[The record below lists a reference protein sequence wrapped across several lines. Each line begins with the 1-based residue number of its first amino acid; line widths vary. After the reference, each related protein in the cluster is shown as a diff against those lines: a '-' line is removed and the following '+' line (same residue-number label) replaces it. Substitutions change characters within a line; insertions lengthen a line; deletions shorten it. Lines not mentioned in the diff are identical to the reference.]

1 MDGITEVAKVF
12 VEPAIKLIDTVA
24 RGCGIIYEPT
34 RRKRLAAASAFE
46 ISTIAD
52 AIRENIDSPITYNN
66 NGILIDSS
74 DVKELAERA
83 TKRMLLQEMR
93 KQQNIEAIVDNA
105 YEELQK
111 ETEVTS
117 EPVDND
123 WVVRFFNSVE
133 DISDDTM
140 RTIWGRIL
148 AGEIV
153 KPKSFS
159 ARTLDA
165 LKNISKNE
173 AELFQALVSYTLSWD
188 KDIILLYDASSP
200 HNYNM
205 RYDRLALLNEC
216 RLIDLSAI
224 SVSHITI
231 TNKDVLELESE
242 GLLVHILN
250 KSENSDK
257 IYLTRL
263 PLTTIGKEIFSVV
276 CMDTS
281 TDIQGII
288 ELLRKQQYDRE
299 KIQIKAYKI
308 TRDKN
313 GVRTAK
319 MTENIFRT

>member
-1 MDGITEVAKVF
+1 
-12 VEPAIKLIDTVA
+12 
-24 RGCGIIYEPT
+24 
-34 RRKRLAAASAFE
+34 
-46 ISTIAD
+46 
-52 AIRENIDSPITYNN
+52 
-66 NGILIDSS
+66 
-74 DVKELAERA
+74 
-83 TKRMLLQEMR
+83 
-93 KQQNIEAIVDNA
+93 IEAIVDKA
-105 YEELQK
+105 FEELQK

-117 EPVDND
+117 EPVDDD
-123 WVVRFFNSVE
+123 WLVRFFNSVE

-173 AELFQALVSYTLSWD
+173 AELFQTLVSYTLSWG
-188 KDIILLYDASSP
+188 KDVILLYDASSP

-231 TNKDVLELESE
+231 TSKDVLELESE
-242 GLLVHILN
+242 GLLVHIRN
-250 KSENSDK
+250 RSENSDK
-257 IYLTRL
+257 IQLTRL
-263 PLTTIGKEIFSVV
+263 PLTTIGKEIFSVIY
-276 CMDTS
+276 MDTS

-288 ELLRKQQYDRE
+288 ELLSKQKYDKG
-299 KIQIKAYKI
+299 KIQIEAFRI
-308 TRDKN
+308 TLDKD
-313 GVRTAK
+313 GKSTAN
-319 MTENIFRT
+319 MSENIFEG